1 MSMLKHIMKSLLLA
15 FGSNLGD
22 RQQTLEDAYI
32 EIGKLPD
39 TELVCVSRFYE
50 TKPVGGPAGQ
60 PDYLN
65 AAGIIKTRCSPHEL
79 FNQLR
84 AIELQFGRIRKERWG
99 ARTLDIDI
107 LLCENEIIE
116 TPELF
121 IPHKEM
127 LNREFVLLPASEIA
141 PDWIHPVSNLTIRQH
156 LELL

>member
-1 MSMLKHIMKSLLLA
+1 MKSVLLA

-22 RQQTLEDAYI
+22 RRQTLENAYI

-39 TELVCVSRFYE
+39 TELVCVSGLYE
-50 TKPVGGPAGQ
+50 TKPVGGPVGQ

-65 AAGIIKTRCSPHEL
+65 AAGIIKTRSSPQEL
-79 FNQLR
+79 LKQLQ

-107 LLCENEIIE
+107 LLYENEVIE
-116 TPELF
+116 TPKLI

-127 LNREFVLLPASEIA
+127 LNREFVLLPAGEIA

-156 LELL
+156 FELLC

>member
-1 MSMLKHIMKSLLLA
+1 MKSVLLA

-22 RQQTLEDAYI
+22 RQQTLESAYI

-39 TELVCVSRFYE
+39 TELVCVSGLYE
-50 TKPVGGPAGQ
+50 TKPVGGPVGQ

-65 AAGIIKTRCSPHEL
+65 AAGIIKTWSSPQEL
-79 FNQLR
+79 LKQLQ
-84 AIELQFGRIRKERWG
+84 AIELQFGRIRKERCG

-107 LLCENEIIE
+107 LLYENEVIE
-116 TPELF
+116 TPKLI

-127 LNREFVLLPASEIA
+127 LNREFVLLPAGEIA

-156 LELL
+156 FELLH